1 MAPATTPLTATPSS
15 TDLRAELKEWER
27 AFADA
32 NGGRKAERSDIKQV
46 PEIAAK
52 YKEYSRLKALETS
65 STSHPPSRPT
75 ENARHHSK
83 KKRKHASP
91 HGPSDP
97 SHNLNTPRKKTD
109 NGGAWAGAGAGAGA
123 FETPSRKTTS
133 TAHPAEVDPY
143 DSPSVLRRLFSPST
157 HLSPLKAAI
166 GPTPQRDGKALG
178 LFDLLSESGGST
190 ATPSAARIASLTDA
204 NVRTPSRRAKT
215 RKMKRG
221 TMDTIAEEEG
231 EGEADGEGGEDS
243 GDDEE
248 SSRLGRTPT
257 SSGKKWMLSTLFA
270 TPTTWRYATMMDDGS
285 NTGTALAGG
294 VAAAG
299 EGAEGGP
306 AKATQEP
313 NGSETPSFLRRST
326 SGRYDTSDI
335 TGGLSPMATRKRPQ
349 FVGKGLSAL
358 VKGLRDM
365 EEEQMEDDMDVLR
378 EIEAE
383 QAAMMDAQVAD
394 SQAAAAENESAPVWK
409 KKGQKRTTRK
419 VRMKP
424 VVATSRQSAPELPS
438 FSDGEEEEGGED
450 AGPDGGVTAVRET
463 QQLVAPGPLDRSHTE
478 VSDLDDLDSLHTM
491 SEPDLS
497 DFDPDYDEGPQ
508 PREKSKSFS
517 EKMKEAIAAGKPPA
531 TGTPEKP
538 PVRPQTQAKDPE
550 PKQPRARKVNPEA
563 HANYRSLKIRN
574 KNFKGRGGGRFGRRR

>member
-1 MAPATTPLTATPSS
+1 MATTIPPSSTTPSS
-15 TDLRAELKEWER
+15 TTLRAELKEWER

-32 NGGRKAERSDIKQV
+32 NGGRKADRSDIKKV

-65 STSHPPSRPT
+65 SSTSIPT
-75 ENARHHSK
+75 NPTEENARHHK
-83 KKRKHASP
+83 RKRKHTSP
-91 HGPSDP
+91 HGSSD
-97 SHNLNTPRKKTD
+97 NLSTPRKKTD
-109 NGGAWAGAGAGAGA
+109 KSGGTGA
-123 FETPSRKTTS
+123 FETPSRKSTS
-133 TAHPAEVDPY
+133 HPAEVDPY

-190 ATPSAARIASLTDA
+190 ATPSATRIAGLKEAS
-204 NVRTPSRRAKT
+204 VRTPSRRRRSLNK
-215 RKMKRG
+215 KRE
-221 TMDTIAEEEG
+221 TMDTIAEEG
-231 EGEADGEGGEDS
+231 EEAENDGESEDV
-243 GDDEE
+243 DDDDDDDE

-285 NTGTALAGG
+285 NKGIAAAAVAEATAGG
-294 VAAAG
+294 AAEGASVAAVD
-299 EGAEGGP
+299 
-306 AKATQEP
+306 EP
-313 NGSETPSFLRRST
+313 NDPGSETPSFLRRST
-326 SGRYDTSDI
+326 SGRYDTSNI

-365 EEEQMEDDMDVLR
+365 EEEQLEDDMDVLR

-383 QAAMMDAQVAD
+383 QAAMMDAAQVAD
-394 SQAAAAENESAPVWK
+394 SQAAAENEGAPVWK

-424 VVATSRQSAPELPS
+424 VVSTSRQAAPELPS
-438 FSDGEEEEGGED
+438 FSDEEEEDGERD
-450 AGPDGGVTAVRET
+450 NGPDGGVTAVRET
-463 QQLVAPGPLDRSHTE
+463 QQLVAPGPLDRSHI
-478 VSDLDDLDSLHTM
+478 DIPDFDDLDSLHTM

-497 DFDPDYDEGPQ
+497 DFDPDYDEGSR
-508 PREKSKSFS
+508 PREKGKSFS

-531 TGTPEKP
+531 TETPEKP
-538 PVRPQTQAKDPE
+538 PVRPQAQAKDPE

>member
-1 MAPATTPLTATPSS
+1 MAPATIPSTATPSS

-32 NGGRKAERSDIKQV
+32 NGGRKADRSDIKKV

-65 STSHPPSRPT
+65 STSNPSSRPT
-75 ENARHHSK
+75 ENARHHSE

-91 HGPSDP
+91 HGPSD
-97 SHNLNTPRKKTD
+97 NLLNTPRKKPD
-109 NGGAWAGAGAGAGA
+109 NAGAGAGA

-133 TAHPAEVDPY
+133 TSHPAEVDPY
-143 DSPSVLRRLFSPST
+143 DSPSVLRRLFSPTT

-178 LFDLLSESGGST
+178 LFDLLSESGGSA
-190 ATPSAARIASLTDA
+190 ATPSATRIASLKEA
-204 NVRTPSRRAKT
+204 SVRTPSRRTKT
-215 RKMKRG
+215 RKMKSG

-231 EGEADGEGGEDS
+231 EKEAEGEGGEDS
-243 GDDEE
+243 EDDDEG
-248 SSRLGRTPT
+248 SRLGRTPT

-285 NTGTALAGG
+285 NTGTAVAGG

-299 EGAEGGP
+299 GGAEGGP

-313 NGSETPSFLRRST
+313 NGPETPSFLRRST
-326 SGRYDTSDI
+326 SGRYDTSNI

-394 SQAAAAENESAPVWK
+394 SQAAAAENEGAPVWK

-438 FSDGEEEEGGED
+438 FSDEEEEED
-450 AGPDGGVTAVRET
+450 GPDGGATAVRET

-531 TGTPEKP
+531 TETPEKP
-538 PVRPQTQAKDPE
+538 PVRLQTQAKDPE